1 MLERDKF
8 AKDFQN
14 DSYNKEI
21 LMVFFFLNDKIVLAT
36 LKKHA

>member
-21 LMVFFFLNDKIVLAT
+21 LMVFFLNDKIVLAT